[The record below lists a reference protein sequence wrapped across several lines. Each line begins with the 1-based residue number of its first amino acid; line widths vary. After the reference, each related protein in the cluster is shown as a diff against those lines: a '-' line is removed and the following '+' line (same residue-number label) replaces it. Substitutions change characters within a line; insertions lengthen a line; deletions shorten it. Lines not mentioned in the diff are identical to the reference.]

1 MNMSGV
7 ISRIEDALGQFEPA
21 SVIDIL
27 IIAAIVYVILL
38 LMRGTTAVYLARG
51 IVILLAMAFVLA
63 RFFELTVL
71 NWLVRNSFPAL
82 LIGIPIIFQPEIRR
96 FLAQVGRTG
105 RLGRALFPA
114 YDAVLDA
121 LIEATENLSQRRHGA
136 LLVLERETGLE
147 DYADTGVRLDATPSV
162 ELLEGL
168 FYPNSPLHDGALI
181 LRGDRV
187 VAAGCTLPLSDRVDR
202 GHMGTRH
209 RAALGISERTD
220 AVAVVVS
227 EERGDISVAANGR
240 MISRLEKARLRAIL
254 RSLFSAAWERERV
267 ASRGLGRFW
276 R

>member
-1 MNMSGV
+1 MGGFINRV
-7 ISRIEDALGQFEPA
+7 EDALGEFGPA

-27 IIAAIVYVILL
+27 IIAGIIYLVLL

-51 IVILLAMAFVLA
+51 IVILLAVAFALV
-63 RFFELTVL
+63 RVFELTVL
-71 NWLVRNSFPAL
+71 EWLVRNSFPAL
-82 LIGIPIIFQPEIRR
+82 LIAIPIIFQPEIRR
-96 FLAQVGRTG
+96 FLARVGRTG

-114 YDAVLDA
+114 YDSVLEAV
-121 LIEATENLSQRRHGA
+121 IEATENLSERRHGA
-136 LLVLERETGLE
+136 LIVLERETGLE
-147 DYADTGVRLDATPSV
+147 DYAETGVRLDATPSV
-162 ELLEGL
+162 GLLEGL

-187 VAAGCTLPLSDRVDR
+187 VAAACTLPLSDRVDR
-202 GHMGTRH
+202 GRIGTRH

-227 EERGDISVAANGR
+227 EERGDISVAADGR
-240 MISRLEKARLRAIL
+240 MISRLEKPRLSAIL
-254 RSLFSAAWERERV
+254 RSLFSTAWERDRV

>member
-1 MNMSGV
+1 MGGV
-7 ISRIEDALGQFEPA
+7 ITRIEDALAEFGLA
-21 SVIDIL
+21 SAVDIL
-27 IIAAIVYVILL
+27 IIAAIIYLVLL

-51 IVILLAMAFVLA
+51 IVILLAVAFALV

-71 NWLVRNSFPAL
+71 EWLVRNSFPAL
-82 LIGIPIIFQPEIRR
+82 LIAIPIIFQPEIRR

-121 LIEATENLSQRRHGA
+121 VIEASDNLSQRRHGA

-147 DYADTGVRLDATPSV
+147 DYAETGVRLNATPSV

-220 AVAVVVS
+220 AVAVVIS

-240 MISRLEKARLRAIL
+240 MISRLEKARLGAIL

>member
-1 MNMSGV
+1 MGGV
-7 ISRIEDALGQFEPA
+7 ITRIEDALAEFGPA
-21 SVIDIL
+21 SAVDIL
-27 IIAAIVYVILL
+27 IIAAIIYLVLL

-51 IVILLAMAFVLA
+51 IVILLAVAFALV

-71 NWLVRNSFPAL
+71 EWLVRNSFPAL
-82 LIGIPIIFQPEIRR
+82 LIAIPIIFQPEIRR

-121 LIEATENLSQRRHGA
+121 VIEASDNLSQRRHGA

-147 DYADTGVRLDATPSV
+147 DYAETGVRLNATPSV

-220 AVAVVVS
+220 AVAVVIS

-240 MISRLEKARLRAIL
+240 MISRLEKARLGAIL

>member
-1 MNMSGV
+1 MGGFIN
-7 ISRIEDALGQFEPA
+7 RIEDALGQFGPA
-21 SVIDIL
+21 SVVDIL
-27 IIAAIVYVILL
+27 IIAAIIYLVLL

-51 IVILLAMAFVLA
+51 IVILLALAFILVRLL
-63 RFFELTVL
+63 ELTVL
-71 NWLVRNSFPAL
+71 DWLVRNSFPAL
-82 LIGIPIIFQPEIRR
+82 LIAIPIIFQPEMRR
-96 FLAQVGRTG
+96 FLERVGRTG

-114 YDAVLDA
+114 YDSVLDA
-121 LIEATENLSQRRHGA
+121 VVEAAENLSQRRHGA
-136 LLVLERETGLE
+136 LMLLERRTGLK

-168 FYPNSPLHDGALI
+168 FYPNSPLHDGAVI

-187 VAAGCTLPLSDRVDR
+187 VAAACTLPLSDRVER
-202 GHMGTRH
+202 GHIGTRH

-254 RSLFSAAWERERV
+254 RSLFSAAWEQDR
-267 ASRGLGRFW
+267 AALRGLGRFW